1 MNDNSNVLL
10 VEGNDDQHVFWNLF
24 EAHSIPVSFSVE
36 KCGSDSGV
44 LRDLGVR
51 LKGSTTQAIGVILDA
66 DVSPEGRWISIK
78 DVLRKHDYPEIPD
91 EPQSHGAVV
100 LREGKPRIGIWL
112 MPDNVTQ
119 GMLEDFVCLLIPDG
133 DELFNYARTCI
144 NGMSNDLRLFKDAHQ
159 SKAEIHT
166 WLAWQEDPGT
176 PMGLAIR
183 KKYLNP
189 DRGKV
194 PDFLK
199 WVERVF
205 LTEGT
210 NHSA

>member
-1 MNDNSNVLL
+1 MSKNSKVLL
-10 VEGNDDQHVFWNLF
+10 VEGNDDQHVLWNLF
-24 EAHSIPVSFSVE
+24 KSYSIPVSFSVE
-36 KCGSDSGV
+36 QCGSDSGV
-44 LRDLGVR
+44 FKELGVR
-51 LKGSTTQAIGVILDA
+51 LKGSTTQAIGIVLDA
-66 DVSPEGRWISIK
+66 DVHPEGRWNSIK
-78 DVLRKHDYPEIPD
+78 GVLKKFDYPEIPD
-91 EPQSHGAVV
+91 EPQSYGALVA
-100 LREGKPRIGIWL
+100 REGKPRIGIWL

-133 DELFNYARTCI
+133 DELFNYAKTCI
-144 NGMSNDLRLFKDAHQ
+144 NDMSSDLRLFKDAHQ

-166 WLAWQEDPGT
+166 WLAWQQDPGT
-176 PMGLAIR
+176 PMGLAIQ
-183 KKYLNP
+183 KKYLKP
-189 DRGKV
+189 DQGKV